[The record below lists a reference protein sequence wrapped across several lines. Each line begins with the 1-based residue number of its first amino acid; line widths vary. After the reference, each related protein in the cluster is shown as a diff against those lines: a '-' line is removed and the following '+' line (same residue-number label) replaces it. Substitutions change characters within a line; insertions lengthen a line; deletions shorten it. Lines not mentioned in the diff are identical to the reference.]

1 MMKSAGT
8 KETIFF
14 IKMFLAAVVMI
25 TGCKQ
30 KTKTGSRNAGEHWA
44 EVKMQGVGMIYI
56 DEVPCSSVLSE
67 VDSGKGETEF
77 HCYRVGFVDSL
88 PAKAKDKKELDKGK
102 YYQYDM
108 HKDWVALIDGD
119 SIRPVFY
126 QPMIKKEMNKE
137 ESILV
142 FEITKDKQADTLV
155 YNDSYGL
162 WGRRVI
168 IKNK

>member
-1 MMKSAGT
+1 MVDLILEMK
-8 KETIFF
+8 I
-14 IKMFLAAVVMI
+14 MFLQSAFIAVIVM

-30 KTKTGSRNAGEHWA
+30 KKSGNGMTEQHWA
-44 EVKMQGVGMIYI
+44 EVKMPGVGMIYV
-56 DEVPCSSVLSE
+56 DEVSCSSVLSE
-67 VDSGKGETEF
+67 VDSSKGETRF
-77 HCYRVGFVDSL
+77 HCYRVGLIDSL
-88 PAKAKDKKELDKGK
+88 PAKANDKKDLEKGK

-108 HKDWVALIDGD
+108 YKDWAALINGD

-126 QPMIKKEMNKE
+126 QPMIKKEINKE

-142 FEITKDKQADTLV
+142 FEIIKSKHADTLV